1 MATERVSSEGVTFNG
16 EPWSPDDGEWA
27 GAREVG
33 GRRSVGDFDRRRG
46 RQPRPRL
53 HAARAGFP
61 LPLHAPDQRMHA
73 ADGAM
78 ADCGAAMGRA
88 IPASTGPEPGA
99 GTGRCEGVAPVDAE
113 GPDCAGFG
121 HTVIH

>member
-1 MATERVSSEGVTFNG
+1 MATERVSSKGATFSG

-33 GRRSVGDFDRRRG
+33 GRRPAGEFDRRRG

-53 HAARAGFP
+53 RVAGAGLP

-73 ADGAM
+73 AD
-78 ADCGAAMGRA
+78 
-88 IPASTGPEPGA
+88 
-99 GTGRCEGVAPVDAE
+99 
-113 GPDCAGFG
+113 
-121 HTVIH
+121 